1 MPSGWVNVNSSLE
14 GKRILVTGAAAG
26 IGLGIARACA
36 TAGASLIV
44 VDIDYGRLVQSTRGL
59 VDDPESL
66 HTAELDVSSPPGVR
80 TFFEDLEKRFGTLD
94 GLVNNAGVTL
104 EADFL
109 SFEAG
114 DLERLWSTNLRS
126 VFLLCQESAKLMMAN
141 GGGAIVNVG
150 SNHSLASIPGYE
162 MYAATKGGIAAMTR
176 AMSWSLGA
184 YGIRVNT
191 LCPGLTHTEAVARTV
206 GAQPSLSESFNRLHA
221 SRRYATVDEIGATA
235 AFLLSDGAAAITGA
249 EIVADHGMSALL
261 CRSEDLK

>member
-1 MPSGWVNVNSSLE
+1 MNWSLD
-14 GKRILVTGAAAG
+14 GKRILITGAAAG
-26 IGLGIARACA
+26 IGLGIVRACVAARASIIA
-36 TAGASLIV
+36 
-44 VDIDYGRLVQSTRGL
+44 VDIDYSRLVQSTRVL
-59 VDDPESL
+59 SDRAEFL
-66 HTAELDVSSPPGVR
+66 HAARLDVSSPRGVR
-80 TFFEDLEKRFGTLD
+80 EFFEDLKERFGPLD

-126 VFLLCQESAKLMMAN
+126 VFLLCQESAKLMKEN

-184 YGIRVNT
+184 CGIRVNT
-191 LCPGLTHTEAVARTV
+191 LSPGLTHTEKVSAAVE
-206 GAQPSLSESFNRLHA
+206 AQPRLSESFNRLHA
-221 SRRYATVDEIGATA
+221 QGRYATVDEIGATA
-235 AFLLSDGAAAITGA
+235 SVFAFRWRGGDYGRGNRGRPWHVGPAVPGGRP
-249 EIVADHGMSALL
+249 EVATL
-261 CRSEDLK
+261 

>member
-1 MPSGWVNVNSSLE
+1 MNWSLD

-36 TAGASLIV
+36 RAGASLV
-44 VDIDYGRLVQSTRGL
+44 VIDIDYARLVDSTRAL
-59 VDDPESL
+59 ADNPEDL
-66 HTAELDVSSPPGVR
+66 HTAELDVSSPPDVR
-80 TFFEDLEKRFGTLD
+80 AFFADLETRFGTLD

-109 SFEAG
+109 SFEAS

-126 VFLLCQESAKLMMAN
+126 VFLLCQESAKLMKAS

-184 YGIRVNT
+184 CGIRVNT
-191 LCPGLTHTEAVARTV
+191 LSPGLTHTEEVARAVA
-206 GAQPSLSESFNRLHA
+206 AQPRRAESFNRLHA
-221 SRRYATVDEIGATA
+221 PGRYATVDEIGATA

-261 CRSEDLK
+261 CRAEDLK